1 MQALKLIDDCFHCPL
16 HEDGL
21 FCRLSPESTRA
32 LEAIRHQSLFP
43 SGAVLFSEGEEPR
56 GLFVLCQGQVKLSS
70 ASKDGKSVTLRT
82 AAPGEVLG
90 LSSVVA
96 GRRYPLTAKI
106 QEAAQVAFIA
116 RHDFLAFLKDHS
128 DVAVRVAEH
137 LSMELH
143 KAWEQTRLLALAP
156 SSAAKLAQLLLGW
169 ADQDGQIK
177 LRMTQEAI
185 GENIGAT
192 RETVSRLLAD
202 FKRQGLIRMKGGMI
216 VLLDATQLKKLGAG

>member
-21 FCRLSPESTRA
+21 FCRLGAESIQA
-32 LEAIRHQSLFP
+32 LEAIRHQSMFP
-43 SGAVLFSEGEEPR
+43 AGTVLFSEGDEPR
-56 GLFVLCQGQVKLSS
+56 GLFVLCQGRVKLSS
-70 ASKDGKSVTLRT
+70 ASKDGKSITLRD

-96 GRRYPLTAKI
+96 GRAYPLTASA
-106 QEAAQVAFIA
+106 EEPCQVAFIA
-116 RHDFLAFLKDHS
+116 RGDFLAFLKGHS

-156 SSAAKLAQLLLGW
+156 SAASKLAQLLLSW
-169 ADQDGQIK
+169 AGPDGAINQ
-177 LRMTQEAI
+177 RMTQEAI
-185 GENIGAT
+185 GEHIGAS
-192 RETVSRLLAD
+192 RETVSRMLAD
-202 FKRQGLIRMKGGMI
+202 FKRQGLISIKGRTMA
-216 VLLDATQLKKLGAG
+216 LLDAKRLEP